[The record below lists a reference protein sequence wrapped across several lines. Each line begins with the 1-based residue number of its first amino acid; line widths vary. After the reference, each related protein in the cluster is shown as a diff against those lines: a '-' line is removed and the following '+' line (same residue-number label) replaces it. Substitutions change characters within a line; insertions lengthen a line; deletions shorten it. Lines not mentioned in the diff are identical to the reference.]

1 MLSKEF
7 KRVVAISALASI
19 ELFTFFNCSIH
30 SPATIKAFCDLN
42 SIILLYDNAIGLN
55 FETAED
61 LGFFIIIN
69 RHVL

>member
-7 KRVVAISALASI
+7 KRVVAIAALVSI
-19 ELFTFFNCSIH
+19 ELFTFFNGSIH
-30 SPATIKAFCDLN
+30 SPATIKDFFDLD
-42 SIILLYDNAIGLN
+42 SIILLCDNAIGLN

-69 RHVL
+69 TY

>member
-19 ELFTFFNCSIH
+19 ELFTFFGSIH
-30 SPATIKAFCDLN
+30 SPATIKDFFDLN
-42 SIILLYDNAIGLN
+42 SIILLCDNAIGLN

-69 RHVL
+69 TY

>member
-19 ELFTFFNCSIH
+19 ELFTFFN
-30 SPATIKAFCDLN
+30 SPATIKDFFDLN
-42 SIILLYDNAIGLN
+42 SIILLCDNAIGLN

-61 LGFFIIIN
+61 LGFFIIIDTY
-69 RHVL
+69 